1 MNQQFTFQIKQER
14 YLLSSSSIETVQL
27 FRTIIFNLNLE
38 SWRLSIINVFA
49 HPPLKPHWLI
59 FLWNNGQYSS
69 ITFKINSWAFQ
80 HLQKNWRQ
88 WEGFKYSIG
97 YPCINSFH
105 LINLY
110 LFRLLFNSHDDDNWE
125 YEQCSNDTGLVVSQ
139 VSRKLIK

>member
-14 YLLSSSSIETVQL
+14 YLLFSSSIETVQL

-49 HPPLKPHWLI
+49 HPPLKPHQLI
-59 FLWNNGQYSS
+59 FLWNNGKFLALYLKWMLEVFN
-69 ITFKINSWAFQ
+69 IWK
-80 HLQKNWRQ
+80 KNWRQ
-88 WEGFKYSIG
+88 WEGCTLLDILASTW
-97 YPCINSFH
+97 FH

-110 LFRLLFNSHDDDNWE
+110 FFRPFFNSHDDDNWE